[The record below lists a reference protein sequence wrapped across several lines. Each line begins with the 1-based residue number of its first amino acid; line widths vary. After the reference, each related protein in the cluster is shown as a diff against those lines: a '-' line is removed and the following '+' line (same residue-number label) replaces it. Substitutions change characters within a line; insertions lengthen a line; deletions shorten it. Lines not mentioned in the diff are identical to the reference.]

1 MALSA
6 KLVLWKSASR
16 CIVAALVISSIV
28 GCARSVTSNDPNNLE
43 EWVEQ
48 IQRKPAPP
56 LPPIPVLQQFETF
69 IYNDQGLRDP
79 FAPPLD
85 TRSASAGPRPDPDRR
100 KQPLEAYPLDSLNMV
115 GTLNTTS
122 PGAIVGLV
130 MSPDR
135 VLHRLTPGM
144 YVGQSD
150 GRVTAVHPDKI
161 DITELVPDGA
171 GGWIERPA
179 SIAIAN
185 Q

>member
-1 MALSA
+1 MVLNRTFALRCAVVVMA
-6 KLVLWKSASR
+6 
-16 CIVAALVISSIV
+16 VAALA
-28 GCARSVTSNDPNNLE
+28 GCGRGTSDLE
-43 EWVEQ
+43 TWVQ
-48 IQRKPAPP
+48 TVKAKPGPP
-56 LPPIPVLQQFETF
+56 LPPVPVLQQFETF

-85 TRSASAGPRPDPDRR
+85 TRSASSGPRPDPDRR

-115 GTLNTTS
+115 GTLNTNS
-122 PGAIVGLV
+122 ASDVVGLV

-135 VLHRLTPGM
+135 VLHRVTPGM
-144 YVGQSD
+144 YLGQSD

-161 DITELVPDGA
+161 DIIELVPDGA

-179 SIAIAN
+179 TIAIAN

>member
-1 MALSA
+1 MSMQL
-6 KLVLWKSASR
+6 KFASR
-16 CIVAALVISSIV
+16 CAVLVLAIAALA
-28 GCARSVTSNDPNNLE
+28 GCAPDTSDLVQ
-43 EWVEQ
+43 WVATENQ
-48 IQRKPAPP
+48 KPGPT
-56 LPPIPVLQQFETF
+56 LPPVPVLQQFETF

-85 TRSASAGPRPDPDRR
+85 TRSAASGPRPDPDRR

-115 GTLNTTS
+115 GTLNTNS
-122 PGAIVGLV
+122 GGSIVGLV

-135 VLHRLTPGM
+135 VLHRVTPGT
-144 YVGQSD
+144 YLGQSD

-179 SIAIAN
+179 NIAIAN

>member
-1 MALSA
+1 M
-6 KLVLWKSASR
+6 VMHRDFASR
-16 CIVAALVISSIV
+16 CVILVLTAVALSGCGPGTSDLVQ
-28 GCARSVTSNDPNNLE
+28 
-43 EWVEQ
+43 WVQNENQ
-48 IQRKPAPP
+48 KPGPT
-56 LPPIPVLQQFETF
+56 LPPVPVLQQFETF

-79 FAPPLD
+79 FAPPVD
-85 TRSASAGPRPDPDRR
+85 TSRNTSGPRPDPDRR

-115 GTLNTTS
+115 GSLNTNS
-122 PGAIVGLV
+122 ASDIVGLV

-135 VLHRLTPGM
+135 VLHRVTPGM
-144 YVGQSD
+144 YLGQSD
-150 GRVTAVHPDKI
+150 GRVKAVHPDKI